1 MKNEI
6 QDNYTHISDI
16 LHLYLS
22 KWKYFLLSIF
32 VCLVIAFIFLRY
44 STNQYQSTAIIKI
57 TDEKQMNKF
66 PEISG
71 LQTSGL
77 LSGDSDVISDEIEI
91 LKSKT
96 LIEQV
101 IKDLK
106 LNIRFYVQGRIKEKE
121 NYLDPPVSLTFFK
134 NDSVI
139 NNVDT
144 TFYVTIISED
154 KFNISHEDPKTLT
167 SLGESSVPSESFNF
181 GDKISTSFGGM
192 IITPNMGAYGSQEG
206 SVIKITFT
214 PTYKLV
220 ETYQSAVLLENEK
233 GSNIIKLSLSGTIRE
248 KSENFL
254 NKLIDKYNE
263 DVVNDK
269 EEVIQVTSDFIT
281 NRLDIVSQELEK
293 VDLTAETLKKDN
305 RLTDLSS
312 QSNIF
317 LQSERDNENQLIST
331 TNQIQLID
339 YMEDH
344 LNANNGNGDLLPANV
359 GIADNGI
366 AQVTKSHNDLVMQR
380 NRLLKNSSEK
390 NPTVINL
397 NNQIKALKQNLE
409 QSLTNFKSSSEIT
422 LNSLKRTDSRINA
435 QIYSTPGKERKFRD
449 ITRQQNIKE
458 SLYLYLLEKRE
469 ETAITLG
476 MSSPNAKIIDR
487 ASSTSTPI
495 SPRIPLVYLAA
506 LIFALAIPTS
516 IIYTKDIL
524 DNTVHTKK
532 DLANF
537 LNIPFIGE
545 IPKSYT
551 KHVTVK
557 KVDYSPKAEAFRI
570 LRTNIDFML
579 QNIKRKSKIIFVT
592 STTSKEG
599 KSHTSVNL
607 SLSISYSEKKVLF
620 IETDI
625 RVPKGSRY
633 LEIENANGLT
643 DYISNDSIKVEDIIV
658 KTKDNPYLDIIP
670 SGTIPPNPAELLLSD
685 RVKELFDTV
694 TDKYDY
700 VVVDTAAV
708 GLVTDTLLFSKY
720 ADIFIYVVKANY
732 LDKRNLNIAQT
743 MYDDKRLPNMTVL
756 LNNSDQKKNNGYG
769 YGYGYGKNPN
779 TTKNWFQK
787 FISKDS

>member
-16 LHLYLS
+16 VHLYLS
-22 KWKYFLLSIF
+22 KWKYYLLSLF
-32 VCLVIAFIFLRY
+32 ACLVIAFIFLRY
-44 STNQYQSTAIIKI
+44 STNEYQSKATIKI
-57 TDEKQMNKF
+57 TDEKQLNKF
-66 PEISG
+66 PELAG
-71 LQTSGL
+71 LQSSGL
-77 LSGDSDVISDEIEI
+77 LSNEGDVISDEIEI

-96 LIEQV
+96 IIEQV

-106 LNIRFYVQGRIKEKE
+106 LNIRFFVQGRIKEKE
-121 NYLDPPVSLTFFK
+121 NYIDPPISLTFFK
-134 NDSVI
+134 SDSVI
-139 NNVDT
+139 NAVDT
-144 TFYVTIISED
+144 TFFVTIISED
-154 KFNISHEDPKTLT
+154 KFNISHDDPKTLT
-167 SLGESSVPSESFNF
+167 SISDNSVQSDSYNF
-181 GDKISTSFGGM
+181 GDKINTSFGGM
-192 IITPNMGAYGSQEG
+192 ILTPNKGAYGSEIG
-206 SVIKITFT
+206 SVIKIAFT
-214 PTYKLV
+214 PVSKLV
-220 ETYQSAVLLENEK
+220 ESYQSTLLLENEK
-233 GSNIIKLSLSGTIRE
+233 GSSIIKLSINGTISS

-254 NKLIDKYNE
+254 NTLIDKYNE
-263 DVVNDK
+263 DVINDK
-269 EEVIQVTSDFIT
+269 EAVIKVTSDFIT

-317 LQSERDNENQLIST
+317 LQSERENENKLITT

-344 LNANNGNGDLLPANV
+344 LESNSDAGDLLPANV
-359 GIADNGI
+359 GIEDNGI

-397 NNQIKALKQNLE
+397 DNQIKALKQNLE
-409 QSLTNFKSSSEIT
+409 QSLTNLKSSSEIT
-422 LNSLKRTDSRINA
+422 LNSLQRTDSRINA

-487 ASSTSTPI
+487 ATSSSIPV
-495 SPRIPLVYLAA
+495 SPKIPLVYLAA
-506 LIFALAIPTS
+506 LIFGLAIPTS
-516 IIYTKDIL
+516 IIYAKDLL
-524 DNTVHTKK
+524 DNKVHTKK
-532 DLANF
+532 DLTNY
-537 LNIPFIGE
+537 LSIPFIAE
-545 IPKSYT
+545 IPKSRT
-551 KHVTVK
+551 KNVTVK

-579 QNIKRKSKIIFVT
+579 QNIKHRSKTIFVT

-607 SLSISYSEKKVLF
+607 SLSISHSEKRVLF

-633 LEIENANGLT
+633 LEIENGNGLT
-643 DYISNDSIKVEDIIV
+643 DYISNEKIKIEDIIV
-658 KTKDNPYLDIIP
+658 KTKDNPFLDIIP

-685 RVKELFDTV
+685 RVKDLFETV
-694 TDKYDY
+694 KDKYDY
-700 VVVDTAAV
+700 IVVDTAAV
-708 GLVTDTLLFSKY
+708 GLVTDTLLFSHF
-720 ADIFIYVVKANY
+720 ADLFIYVVKADY
-732 LDKRNLNIAQT
+732 LDKRNLSIAQT
-743 MYDDKRLPNMTVL
+743 MYDEKRLPNMTVL
-756 LNNSDQKKNNGYG
+756 LNNSDQNKNNGYG

-779 TTKNWFQK
+779 TTKKWWQK
-787 FISKDS
+787 LFSKN